1 MLWAYYVHLC
11 TFCNY
16 VRDPSLSA
24 MNIPSF
30 FLFTESKRLIN
41 FSGNMSVNRSGFPYC
56 WVICL
61 LLAQSTSLQG
71 KSWRGEPL
79 KTNKKKFTSIYL
91 FACTSFK
98 DTSNTIDIQDHKYP
112 ILWLEIIRKKE
123 KVAISFSPIIWQRS
137 CFLRVIPELWY
148 LHPSELQSFQV

>member
-1 MLWAYYVHLC
+1 MSILCIHLC

-16 VRDPSLSA
+16 IRDPSLSA

-71 KSWRGEPL
+71 KNHGEESHWKP
-79 KTNKKKFTSIYL
+79 KKKIRSINL
-91 FACTSFK
+91 FACTSSK
-98 DTSNTIDIQDHKYP
+98 HTSNTIDIQDHKYP